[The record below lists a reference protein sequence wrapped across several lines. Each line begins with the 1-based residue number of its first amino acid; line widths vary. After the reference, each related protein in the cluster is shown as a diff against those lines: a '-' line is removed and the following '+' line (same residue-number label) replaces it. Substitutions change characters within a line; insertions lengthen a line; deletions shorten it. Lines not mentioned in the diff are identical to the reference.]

1 MRNAVHDGQ
10 LSSCLVAFCVY
21 VDSKTSVSRHALT
34 LSLPQKCDGVCLFLL
49 QVREVA
55 ERSKQ
60 RGNMLAQLFAA
71 VRKVADAKQQLQ
83 DAEGQLQEALLAAE
97 TYLQVCMQSTCYA
110 LCELCCIGRAPC
122 CPF

>member
-1 MRNAVHDGQ
+1 M
-10 LSSCLVAFCVY
+10 Y
-21 VDSKTSVSRHALT
+21 
-34 LSLPQKCDGVCLFLL
+34 L

-83 DAEGQLQEALLAAE
+83 DAEGELQEALAAAE
-97 TYLQVCMQSTCYA
+97 SYLQVRQ
-110 LCELCCIGRAPC
+110 LCDGVDSMWVWDSKCVMHNLYSNSAQPTGNTT
-122 CPF
+122 